1 MFVRL
6 THRPAGIHLR
16 SATCPTYH
24 FGDQILK
31 PWWRHLMV
39 GLVYRR
45 VGIEPGICHDA
56 VDKIVDHA
64 RNAIN
69 PTESFI
75 QAGFLRLL
83 WHNVNGQ
90 FEGESKSVPLSS
102 RKLFSDI

>member
-6 THRPAGIHLR
+6 THRPSSIHLR

-45 VGIEPGICHDA
+45 VGIEPGICHDP

-75 QAGFLRLL
+75 QAGFLWFR
-83 WHNVNGQ
+83 WHSRSEERRVGKAC
-90 FEGESKSVPLSS
+90 GLSWV
-102 RKLFSDI
+102 RNE